1 MSRIRVLIVDD
12 SVVIRSLLRQMISS
26 EPDLEVAGVAANG
39 KIALEMLDRVSPDLV
54 TLDIEMPE
62 LDGLQTLSAMRK
74 THPRLPVVMFSTL
87 TERAAVA
94 TLQALALGASD
105 YVTKP
110 ANARPGHGL
119 HVIREQLLPKI
130 RGLCRKEQLALSSLP
145 VARSSAP
152 AAVVTAIAI
161 GASTGGPNAL
171 SKVLPSLPNSL
182 AVPVLVVQHMPPT
195 FTRFLAERLDRECKL
210 PVREL
215 TDGDLATPGQVSI
228 ARGDYHM
235 TLQKEASVVRLRA
248 TQSVPENSCRPSV
261 DVLFR
266 SAARVYGPG
275 VLAVIL
281 TGMGQDGLRGCQ
293 AIREQG
299 GTILAQDE
307 ASSVVWGMPGYVAN
321 AGLADRVVPLDQI
334 AGEITRRVTARGAQ
348 AAGVLA

>member
-1 MSRIRVLIVDD
+1 MNRIRVLIVDD
-12 SVVIRSLLRQMISS
+12 SVAIRSVLRQMISS

-39 KIALEMLDRVSPDLV
+39 KIAVEMLDQVSPDLV

-62 LDGLQTLSAMRK
+62 MDGLQTLSAIRE
-74 THPRLPVVMFSTL
+74 THPHLPVVMFSTL

-110 ANARPGHGL
+110 ANARPGQGL
-119 HVIREQLLPKI
+119 HVIREQLMPKI
-130 RGLCRKEQLALSSLP
+130 RVLCRKERILLP
-145 VARSSAP
+145 VARPSSAP
-152 AAVVTAIAI
+152 FAEITAIAI

-171 SKVLPSLPNSL
+171 SAVLPLLPSSLP
-182 AVPVLVVQHMPPT
+182 VPVFVVQHMPPI

-215 TDGDLATPGQVSI
+215 TDGDLVVPGQVSI
-228 ARGDYHM
+228 APGDYHM
-235 TLQKEASVVRLRA
+235 TLQKEAAAVRLRT

-266 SAARVYGPG
+266 SVACVYGSG
-275 VLAVIL
+275 ALAVIL
-281 TGMGQDGLRGCQ
+281 TGMGQDGFRGCQ
-293 AIREQG
+293 AIREHG
-299 GTILAQDE
+299 GTVLAQDE

-321 AGLADRVVPLDQI
+321 AGLAHRVLPLDQI
-334 AGEITRRVTARGAQ
+334 AGEISRRVAARVTRP
-348 AAGVLA
+348 AGVPA